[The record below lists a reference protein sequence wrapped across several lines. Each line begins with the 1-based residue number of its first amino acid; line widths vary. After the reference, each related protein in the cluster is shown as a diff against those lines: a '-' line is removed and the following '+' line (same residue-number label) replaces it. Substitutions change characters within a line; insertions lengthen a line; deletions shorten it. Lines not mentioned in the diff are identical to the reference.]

1 VAHQRGAAL
10 TLVAER
16 LRAQLL
22 SGPPAA
28 DPVDVAERLLAVQGQ
43 DARGVRLAVRAR
55 TSGLSVRDFDRALT
69 EERSLLITWV
79 NRGTLHLVRSEDYPW
94 LHAVTT
100 PRLYR
105 PVATRLA
112 QLGIDARTAECGVA
126 VIERSLAAD
135 GVLTRGQL
143 RDRLDAAGVPTAGQA
158 LIHLLMLA
166 TLHGHTVRGPI
177 VGRQHAYVLVREWL
191 GPSPKT
197 DREAALG
204 TLAHRY
210 LVGHAPAGERDL
222 ARWAGLPLRDV
233 RAGLGR
239 IAAALVEREDG
250 LLELRPRARSE
261 PEPPPTLPPPRLLGA
276 FDPVLLGWCTRAPI
290 TGEHDGAIISGGMF
304 RPLALVGGRA
314 VGRWRIDSGRVVLT
328 PLTALRRDDQR
339 ALEADAEDVVR
350 YLEL

>member
-1 VAHQRGAAL
+1 VA
-10 TLVAER
+10 
-16 LRAQLL
+16 
-22 SGPPAA
+22 
-28 DPVDVAERLLAVQGQ
+28 
-43 DARGVRLAVRAR
+43 
-55 TSGLSVRDFDRALT
+55 DFDRALT

-100 PRLYR
+100 PRLHR

-112 QLGIDARTAECGVA
+112 QLGIDGRTAERGVA

-143 RDRLDAAGVPTAGQA
+143 RDRLDAAGVPTEGQA

-204 TLAHRY
+204 ALAHRY

-239 IAAALVEREDG
+239 IAGALVEREDG
-250 LLELRPRARSE
+250 LLELRPRGRTE

-290 TGEHDGAIISGGMF
+290 TGEHDGAIVSGGMF

-314 VGRWRIDSGRVVLT
+314 VGRWRIDGGRVVVEPLT
-328 PLTALRRDDQR
+328 PLRRADQR
-339 ALEADAEDVVR
+339 ALEADADDVVR